1 MNPYNENPNPNTNLE
16 NDTPRMAA
24 APETPT
30 AQEKSAE
37 VPATARHASP
47 RHKKSAGKALFDL
60 VGGIVPHTGDSPL
73 EIVRKCV
80 FVIALV
86 VLIGSVSY
94 LFNDIVVLPKVNAQ
108 TWDSIKSN
116 YTPGVKPDLTDEEEN
131 WDGYPEGMSEDFKKL
146 YYMNNDTRGVLT
158 YRTTG
163 SKDLF
168 DGYITN
174 MPVVQTTDNEF
185 YLTHD
190 FQKTENKAG
199 ALYFD
204 YRNNI
209 TLGAK
214 NKNLIIYG
222 HNLNSGQMF
231 TRLNQLLTPNKYN
244 ARSAATLS
252 LNTLYEQATYKVFA
266 VMVINN
272 DEEDGPIFQYL
283 RTQFADDED
292 FMRFT
297 DEIRARS
304 IYNFGNVD
312 ILPSD
317 ELLMLSTC
325 NSKGWVHFDDGRTV
339 IVARKVREGESTDI
353 NTSLIDVNED
363 VIMPL
368 GWYVNQGLEPHPY
381 YTDPSYQIERTP
393 YGPGGPTTGT
403 TPPVTDPGTQAPT
416 EPTDSVTDPT
426 QAPTDPTDPVTDPT
440 QAPTDP
446 TDPVTDPTQAPTDPT
461 DPVTDPTEA
470 PTEPTDPVTDPTEA
484 PTESTDPATGS
495 TEGPTESTDPVTG
508 PTESTDG
515 TSDQPPAQE
524 TDDPQTPEG

>member
-1 MNPYNENPNPNTNLE
+1 MKNDYEENRLPLNEAPQTGPASENTSSDAELPGRV
-16 NDTPRMAA
+16 T
-24 APETPT
+24 ETP
-30 AQEKSAE
+30 ADS
-37 VPATARHASP
+37 RRDGGRSSGP

-60 VGGIVPHTGDSPL
+60 VGGIVPHTGDSVL

-94 LFNDIVVLPKVNAQ
+94 LFNDIVVLPQVNAQ
-108 TWDSIKSN
+108 TWDSIKGN

-131 WDGYPEGMSEDFKKL
+131 WDGYPDGMSEDFKKL

-174 MPVVQTTDNEF
+174 MPVVQTTDNEY

-204 YRNNI
+204 YRNDI

-231 TRLNQLLTPNKYN
+231 TRLNQLLTPSKYN

-272 DEEDGPIFQYL
+272 DPADGPIFSYL

-292 FMRFT
+292 FMKFT

-304 IYNFGNVD
+304 IYDFNNVD

-339 IVARKVREGESTDI
+339 VVARKVREGESTEID
-353 NTSLIDVNED
+353 TSLIDVNDD
-363 VIMPL
+363 VIMPQA
-368 GWYVNQGLEPHPY
+368 WYVNQGLEPHAY

-393 YGPGGPTTGT
+393 YSSTDPTAPTTGT
-403 TPPVTDPGTQAPT
+403 TLPPATAPTDEPTQEPT
-416 EPTDSVTDPT
+416 EPPT
-426 QAPTDPTDPVTDPT
+426 QAPTRPTQNPVEPTDPTESPTEPTEEPTDPTEPVTEPPTDPPTEPPTDPVTEP
-440 QAPTDP
+440 
-446 TDPVTDPTQAPTDPT
+446 
-461 DPVTDPTEA
+461 PTEA
-470 PTEPTDPVTDPTEA
+470 PTEATAA
-484 PTESTDPATGS
+484 PTEVPTDAPSETTEVSDVPA
-495 TEGPTESTDPVTG
+495 E
-508 PTESTDG
+508 
-515 TSDQPPAQE
+515 
-524 TDDPQTPEG
+524 